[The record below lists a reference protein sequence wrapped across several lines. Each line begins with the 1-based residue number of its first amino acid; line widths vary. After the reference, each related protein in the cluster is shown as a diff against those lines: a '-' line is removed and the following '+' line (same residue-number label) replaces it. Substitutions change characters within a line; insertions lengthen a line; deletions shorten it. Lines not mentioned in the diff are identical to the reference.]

1 MSQHVIACQ
10 LAGPA
15 ASDLNIPVR
24 GMLDMEKNQE
34 LRPDE
39 VEEAPKPSGLRSYM
53 RIFNYADR
61 TSRILYAI
69 AMVAAIAAGSA
80 LPLMDLVFG
89 KFVTTFN
96 KFALGTVGPDDYMR
110 EVSKY
115 ALYLVYLFIAKF
127 VLVYIHTAAASIAAI
142 RATKALRLDFLHS
155 LMRQDMSYFDSNAA
169 GSPS

>member
-1 MSQHVIACQ
+1 
-10 LAGPA
+10 
-15 ASDLNIPVR
+15 
-24 GMLDMEKNQE
+24 MLDMEKNQE

-39 VEEAPKPSGLRSYM
+39 VEEAPKPSGFRSYM

-115 ALYLVYLFIAKF
+115 ASVICTSK
-127 VLVYIHTAAASIAAI
+127 
-142 RATKALRLDFLHS
+142 R
-155 LMRQDMSYFDSNAA
+155 
-169 GSPS
+169 G